1 MARAIRLPEFRIG
14 RLHLAAANDGLFRL
28 DGGGL
33 FGVVPRVL
41 WEKVKSPDASH
52 RVPVA
57 TNCLVVRGP
66 GFNLLVESGL
76 GDKLGRK
83 EQEIYGIERTQGL
96 VASVIATGLHPEEI
110 THVILSHLHFDHC
123 GAVVAEEGG
132 RLVPVFSHA
141 RHIVQAAEIEAWR
154 HPDPRSRASYLTG
167 NFAPLLEAGL
177 VDPVDGVT
185 EVLPGVRVEQTGGHT
200 AGHQVVHLESDG
212 ERALFVGDLIPYRAM
227 LKENWVSGLDLFPLQ
242 TMEVK
247 AHLLADAARQRTLIW
262 LYHEPDNPVGHLTA
276 DGRDLNAPR
285 A

>member
-1 MARAIRLPEFRIG
+1 MARATRLPEL
-14 RLHLAAANDGLFRL
+14 RLGGLRLAAASDGLFRL

-41 WEKVKSPDASH
+41 WEKVKPPDALH

-66 GFNLLVESGL
+66 GFNLLIESGL
-76 GDKLGRK
+76 GEKLGPK
-83 EQEIYGIERTQGL
+83 EHEIFGIERTQGL

-123 GAVVAEEGG
+123 GAVVAGQAG
-132 RLVPVFSHA
+132 RLIPAFPGA
-141 RHIVQAAEIEAWR
+141 RHVVQATEIDTWR
-154 HPDPRSRASYLTG
+154 HPDPRSRPAYLAE

-177 VDPVDGVT
+177 VDAVDGVT
-185 EVLPGVRVEQTGGHT
+185 EVLPGVRVERTGGHT
-200 AGHQVVHLESDG
+200 AGHQVVHLESEG

-227 LKENWVSGLDLFPLQ
+227 LRQNWVSGLDLFPLQ

-247 AHLLADAARQRTLIW
+247 ARLLAETARRRSLLW
-262 LYHEPDNPVGHLTA
+262 LYHETDKPVGHLTA
-276 DGRDLNAPR
+276 DGHDLEALR
-285 A
+285 